1 MLILIIH
8 FEVRFFI
15 SVMLNVYTPFPI
27 FITLLGQGSFF
38 LLKGVC
44 LVLKGVFLVLKG
56 VFLVLKGVFLVLKGV
71 FLVLKGVFLV
81 LMSNMVSWE
90 VIQDLYFP
98 FKAILST
105 LLFNIKIP

>member
-1 MLILIIH
+1 
-8 FEVRFFI
+8 
-15 SVMLNVYTPFPI
+15 MLNVYMPFPI

-56 VFLVLKGVFLVLKGV
+56 F